1 MVDRRNISNF
11 YGVLLEK
18 EITVRQRFAR
28 FVYPLKLPFLLAALV
43 VAAMTSVP
51 ADSRAAGCFR
61 ACDYQ
66 YYYDAAHTQ
75 PSGWCVGACYP
86 GGAYCDGV
94 ITEYSV
100 RVACDYCGC

>member
-1 MVDRRNISNF
+1 M
-11 YGVLLEK
+11 
-18 EITVRQRFAR
+18 RQRFAK
-28 FVYPLKLPFLLAALV
+28 FLYPLRLPFLLAALV
-43 VAAMTSVP
+43 IAAMTSVP
-51 ADSRAAGCFR
+51 TDSRAAGCFR

-86 GGAYCDGV
+86 GGAHCDGV

-100 RVACDYCGC
+100 RVACDYCC